1 MAFKDSGKAPV
12 EPEVAIHR
20 IRITLTSRNV
30 KSLEKVC
37 ADLIRGAKEKSL
49 KVKGPVRMPTKT
61 LRITTRKTPCG
72 EGSKTWDRFQMRI
85 HKRLI
90 DLHSPSEIVKQIT
103 SISIE
108 PGVEFSEFAVDFL
121 EAMAAT
127 IDLTHEGTLLVAM
140 ESTACDPHH
149 TALPELSGLSSITS
163 QSESVDGSEQQLRV
177 YLRVRPFSK
186 EELSH
191 NEDQGCVV
199 LESTETAALY
209 APKGSA
215 TMKSSEKGIGQQLH
229 KFSFTKIFGPEST
242 QTEFF
247 DGTIKSQVQDFLQ
260 GRNALVFSYGV
271 TNAGKTHTIQGSQK
285 DPGILP
291 RALDAVFRH
300 ISGRMYEHMDL
311 RPYLSSDVQKL
322 DADQLRAERCAKAA
336 LFSLLKEES
345 ESIRNSQSRSS
356 SSSSI
361 NSLSFSGVS
370 YDQTVDST
378 EVAVDDVQSFY
389 SLWVAYYEIYN
400 EHVYDL
406 LQPPLT
412 NKTKRRPALRVC
424 EDSTGNSYIRDL
436 RWVNVQATEEA
447 SKVLRVG
454 NRNRSAAATK
464 MNQSSSRSHSI
475 FTIKLMRL
483 DGGDVQGMS
492 ELSLCDLAGSERC
505 NKTRTFG
512 ERLKEAGNINN
523 SLLILGKCIAALRN
537 NQNDRVKSSYVPF
550 RESKLTRLFQ
560 GVFCGRGRASMIVNI
575 NQCASTY
582 DETLHVM
589 KFSAVAKEV
598 LQVVPSRSLES
609 LAPRLIG
616 RDGKPL
622 LSNREIDGQ
631 AVDDFISEDE
641 LLDGDEEADMSI
653 LPQEDLLNLVESLR
667 AKLFAERKKNLLQ
680 EIQIRREMGDAM
692 QQEIMEIEECH
703 SRQMADLKESYEEK
717 MDSTFEMYKEAL
729 KEHAYQCALER
740 LEDDYVPVEEYTAVQ
755 DRAKELE
762 RCVNELEW
770 KLNGSAPAPAA
781 ASPVQQDRST
791 QTDPIQPTTEETDTE
806 RFKHLY
812 KEKCA
817 VEQLCAEKQ
826 ELIVSLEKRIR
837 DLNETLQEAGE
848 SYMEKL
854 TEVQNL
860 QNRLNNQERDA
871 ERLQRELT
879 DKVAEVHALK
889 EELAKLTTD
898 SAGQSRPKRG
908 LLVNI
913 KESMSTPSSGNLCR
927 TIRKSVRTTT
937 SLRKKPN

>member
-1 MAFKDSGKAPV
+1 
-12 EPEVAIHR
+12 
-20 IRITLTSRNV
+20 
-30 KSLEKVC
+30 
-37 ADLIRGAKEKSL
+37 
-49 KVKGPVRMPTKT
+49 
-61 LRITTRKTPCG
+61 
-72 EGSKTWDRFQMRI
+72 
-85 HKRLI
+85 
-90 DLHSPSEIVKQIT
+90 
-103 SISIE
+103 
-108 PGVEFSEFAVDFL
+108 
-121 EAMAAT
+121 MAAT
-127 IDLTHEGTLLVAM
+127 IDLTHDGTLLVAM

-186 EELSH
+186 EELSN

-260 GRNALVFSYGV
+260 SRNALVFSYGV

-322 DADQLRAERCAKAA
+322 DPDQLRAERCAKAA
-336 LFSLLKEES
+336 LFSLLKEVL
-345 ESIRNSQSRSS
+345 SRSS

-378 EVAVDDVQSFY
+378 EVAVDDVPSLY

-436 RWVNVQATEEA
+436 RWVNVQTPEEA

-598 LQVVPSRSLES
+598 LQVIPSRSLES

-622 LSNREIDGQ
+622 LSNQEIDGQ
-631 AVDDFISEDE
+631 HMDDFISEDE

-717 MDSTFEMYKEAL
+717 MDSTFELYKEAL
-729 KEHAYQCALER
+729 KEHAYQCALDR
-740 LEDDYVPVEEYTAVQ
+740 LEDDYVPIEEYTAEQ
-755 DRAKELE
+755 DRAKV
-762 RCVNELEW
+762 C
-770 KLNGSAPAPAA
+770 G
-781 ASPVQQDRST
+781 QIT
-791 QTDPIQPTTEETDTE
+791 QSITHHYHNSNVCLPNLLLLDTE

-812 KEKCA
+812 KEKSA

-879 DKVAEVHALK
+879 DKEAEVYALK

>member
-1 MAFKDSGKAPV
+1 
-12 EPEVAIHR
+12 
-20 IRITLTSRNV
+20 
-30 KSLEKVC
+30 
-37 ADLIRGAKEKSL
+37 
-49 KVKGPVRMPTKT
+49 
-61 LRITTRKTPCG
+61 
-72 EGSKTWDRFQMRI
+72 
-85 HKRLI
+85 
-90 DLHSPSEIVKQIT
+90 
-103 SISIE
+103 
-108 PGVEFSEFAVDFL
+108 
-121 EAMAAT
+121 MAAT

-186 EELSH
+186 EELSN

-242 QTEFF
+242 QAEFF

-322 DADQLRAERCAKAA
+322 DPDLLRAERCAKAA

-370 YDQTVDST
+370 YDHTVDST
-378 EVAVDDVQSFY
+378 EVAVDDVQSLY

-406 LQPPLT
+406 LQPALT

-424 EDSTGNSYIRDL
+424 EDSTGNSYVRDL
-436 RWVNVQATEEA
+436 RWVNVQTTEEA

-454 NRNRSAAATK
+454 NKNRSAAATK

-537 NQNDRVKSSYVPF
+537 NQNERVKSSYVPF

-598 LQVVPSRSLES
+598 LQVIPSRSLES

-622 LSNREIDGQ
+622 LSNREIDSQ

-680 EIQIRREMGDAM
+680 EIQIRKEMGDAM

-740 LEDDYVPVEEYTAVQ
+740 LEDDYVTIEEYTAEQ

-762 RCVNELEW
+762 RRVNELEW
-770 KLNGSAPAPAA
+770 KLNGSEPAA
-781 ASPVQQDRST
+781 ASSVQQDSST

-879 DKVAEVHALK
+879 DKEAEAHALK
-889 EELAKLTTD
+889 EDLAKLTTD
-898 SAGQSRPKRG
+898 SAGQPRPKRG

>member
-1 MAFKDSGKAPV
+1 MLFGSMLPLSNS
-12 EPEVAIHR
+12 ESSSPI
-20 IRITLTSRNV
+20 LT
-30 KSLEKVC
+30 
-37 ADLIRGAKEKSL
+37 
-49 KVKGPVRMPTKT
+49 
-61 LRITTRKTPCG
+61 
-72 EGSKTWDRFQMRI
+72 
-85 HKRLI
+85 
-90 DLHSPSEIVKQIT
+90 
-103 SISIE
+103 
-108 PGVEFSEFAVDFL
+108 
-121 EAMAAT
+121 MAAT
-127 IDLTHEGTLLVAM
+127 IDLTHEGTVLVAM

-149 TALPELSGLSSITS
+149 TSLPELLGLSSITS

-186 EELSH
+186 EELSN

-199 LESTETAALY
+199 LESTESAALY

-242 QTEFF
+242 QAEFF

-271 TNAGKTHTIQGSQK
+271 TNAGKTHTIQGMCCSQK

-311 RPYLSSDVQKL
+311 RPFLSSDVQKL
-322 DADQLRAERCAKAA
+322 DPDQLREERCSKAA
-336 LFSLLKEES
+336 LFGLLKEVPAWCNFGFES
-345 ESIRNSQSRSS
+345 ESIRNSRSRSS

-370 YDQTVDST
+370 YDHTVDSA
-378 EVAVDDVQSFY
+378 EVAVDDVPSLH

-406 LQPPLT
+406 LQPTLA

-424 EDSTGNSYIRDL
+424 EDSAGNSYVRDL
-436 RWVNVQATEEA
+436 RWVNIQTTEEA

-454 NRNRSAAATK
+454 NKNRSAATTK

-475 FTIKLMRL
+475 FTIKLIRL
-483 DGGDVQGMS
+483 DGGDVQGIS

-505 NKTRTFG
+505 NKTKTFG
-512 ERLKEAGNINN
+512 DRLKEAGNINN
-523 SLLILGKCIAALRN
+523 SLLILGKCIAALRS
-537 NQNDRVKSSYVPF
+537 NQSDRVKSSYIPF

-598 LQVVPSRSLES
+598 LQVMPARSLES

-622 LSNREIDGQ
+622 LCNGVINSQ
-631 AVDDFISEDE
+631 AVDDYISEDE
-641 LLDGDEEADMSI
+641 LLDGDEEANVSI
-653 LPQEDLLNLVESLR
+653 LPQEELFNLLESLR
-667 AKLFAERKKNLLQ
+667 AKLLAERKKNLLQ
-680 EIQIRREMGDAM
+680 EIQIRKEMGDAM
-692 QQEIMEIEECH
+692 MQQIMEIDEAH
-703 SRQMADLKESYEEK
+703 RHAYFAMADLKESYEEK
-717 MDSTFEMYKEAL
+717 MDSRFEMYKEVL

-740 LEDDYVPVEEYTAVQ
+740 LEEDYVPVEEYTAEQ

-762 RCVNELEW
+762 RRVKELER
-770 KLNGSAPAPAA
+770 KLNGSAPAA
-781 ASPVQQDRST
+781 ASPVQQDGST
-791 QTDPIQPTTEETDTE
+791 QTDQTPPTTEETDTE
-806 RFKHLY
+806 RFKLLY

-826 ELIVSLEKRIR
+826 ELIVSLEKRIHE
-837 DLNETLQEAGE
+837 LNETLQEAGE

-860 QNRLNNQERDA
+860 QNRLNYQERDA

-879 DKVAEVHALK
+879 DKEAETYALK
-889 EELAKLTTD
+889 EDLAKLATD
-898 SAGQSRPKRG
+898 SSGPSRPKRG

-913 KESMSTPSSGNLCR
+913 KESMSTPSTGNLCR

-937 SLRKKPN
+937 SLRKKPS

>member
-1 MAFKDSGKAPV
+1 
-12 EPEVAIHR
+12 
-20 IRITLTSRNV
+20 
-30 KSLEKVC
+30 
-37 ADLIRGAKEKSL
+37 
-49 KVKGPVRMPTKT
+49 
-61 LRITTRKTPCG
+61 
-72 EGSKTWDRFQMRI
+72 
-85 HKRLI
+85 
-90 DLHSPSEIVKQIT
+90 
-103 SISIE
+103 
-108 PGVEFSEFAVDFL
+108 
-121 EAMAAT
+121 MAAT
-127 IDLTHEGTLLVAM
+127 IDLTHDGTLLVAM

-186 EELSH
+186 EELSN

-260 GRNALVFSYGV
+260 SRNALVFSYGV

-322 DADQLRAERCAKAA
+322 DPDQLRAERCAKAA

-345 ESIRNSQSRSS
+345 ESIRNGQSRSS

-370 YDQTVDST
+370 YDQT
-378 EVAVDDVQSFY
+378 
-389 SLWVAYYEIYN
+389 
-400 EHVYDL
+400 
-406 LQPPLT
+406 
-412 NKTKRRPALRVC
+412 
-424 EDSTGNSYIRDL
+424 DL
-436 RWVNVQATEEA
+436 RWVNVQTPEEA

-598 LQVVPSRSLES
+598 LQVIPSRSLES

-622 LSNREIDGQ
+622 LSNQEIDGQ
-631 AVDDFISEDE
+631 HMDDFISEDE

-717 MDSTFEMYKEAL
+717 MDSTFELYKEAL
-729 KEHAYQCALER
+729 KEHAYQCALDR
-740 LEDDYVPVEEYTAVQ
+740 LEDDYVPIEEYTAEQ

-762 RCVNELEW
+762 RRVNELEW
-770 KLNGSAPAPAA
+770 KLNGSAPAA
-781 ASPVQQDRST
+781 ASPFQQDGST
-791 QTDPIQPTTEETDTE
+791 QTDPIQPNTEETDTE

-812 KEKCA
+812 KEKSA

-879 DKVAEVHALK
+879 DKEAEVYALK